1 MSRRDSV
8 LAAESTVKT
17 LYCEFTATLVME
29 HFLRSSNGLLLR
41 LMYARSLAG
50 VVTFVCPST
59 VWPFAD
65 RAVASFAHNAF
76 PSRPGA
82 NLPG

>member
-29 HFLRSSNGLLLR
+29 HFLRSSNSFLLR
-41 LMYARSLAG
+41 FMYARSLAG
-50 VVTFVCPST
+50 VIAFVYPST
-59 VWPFAD
+59 V
-65 RAVASFAHNAF
+65 
-76 PSRPGA
+76 
-82 NLPG
+82 